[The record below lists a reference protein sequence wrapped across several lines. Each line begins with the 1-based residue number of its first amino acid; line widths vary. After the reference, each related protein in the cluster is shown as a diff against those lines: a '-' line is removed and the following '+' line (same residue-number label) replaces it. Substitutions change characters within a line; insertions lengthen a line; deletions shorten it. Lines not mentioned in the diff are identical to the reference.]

1 MIRPP
6 PGTSDTTSDDTAR
19 ASVGSPRAASA
30 NSAACSR
37 RSEQIADAPQHAVA
51 GEGARRGQ
59 GDDQHHRHRRE
70 HDQPRQH
77 QLGVDGAGQPAVAR
91 PGPPDERQQ
100 DQSAAQLG
108 ERRVLGEE
116 PGDLRQREHE
126 DEVEEQLERRDDRL
140 VRVGADESAAPP
152 FLLDRRAHRRE
163 LDPMRRTR
171 SSRPR
176 RKSAAE
182 FVSGR
187 ARGAASAPRRCPD
200 PAARPRRGA
209 PRSAR
214 RRAPGARAPARARG
228 SRPATPTAARRCAR
242 GSPPTRPAR
251 RAASAWLPSSAACVE
266 SPASASATLNWSPTW
281 RASARQSRNPSR
293 AASPLPRARSSHALS
308 ISGSTSRRS
317 SPSRR
322 RSSSASPRR
331 CSDRSR
337 RPWTMS

>member
-1 MIRPP
+1 MPSSND
-6 PGTSDTTSDDTAR
+6 GAGQDDQ
-19 ASVGSPRAASA
+19 AAA
-30 NSAACSR
+30 GNQRHDERRHGAGQRRIAAGGEREQR
-37 RSEQIADAPQHAVA
+37 RVQQAQRQIADAPQHAVA

-100 DQSAAQLG
+100 DQSAAELG

-187 ARGAASAPRRCPD
+187 ARGAASAPRPCPD

-209 PRSAR
+209 PRRRR
-214 RRAPGARAPARARG
+214 RRARCAHGLQRALVDRDQRLPRRRADALVDRRRRARE
-228 SRPATPTAARRCAR
+228 PR
-242 GSPPTRPAR
+242 GVGVVAR
-251 RAASAWLPSSAACVE
+251 RAR
-266 SPASASATLNWSPTW
+266 PAW
-281 RASARQSRNPSR
+281 RARR
-293 AASPLPRARSSHALS
+293 AP
-308 ISGSTSRRS
+308 
-317 SPSRR
+317 RR
-322 RSSSASPRR
+322 R
-331 CSDRSR
+331 
-337 RPWTMS
+337 